1 MITDNE
7 IIEIGKLIKP
17 HGING
22 EIVATIDFDI
32 DLKALKC
39 IIIDRD
45 GINVPFFIK
54 TLRTKGKG
62 SILITI
68 EGVENE
74 CDASLICGNSMFA
87 LKHDCPIDTN
97 EDGFYATDLI
107 GFKIQEDNEIIG
119 EIIDIEDSTENALF
133 IVKRP
138 NENILYIPIV
148 DEFIIRISTETSIIE
163 MDLPSGIIEL

>member
-1 MITDNE
+1 MITDKE

-32 DLKALKC
+32 DLAALKC

-45 GINVPFFIK
+45 GIYVPFFIK
-54 TLRTKGKG
+54 KIRSKGKG

-68 EGVENE
+68 DGVENE
-74 CDASLICGNSMFA
+74 LDASLICGNSMFA
-87 LKHDCPIDTN
+87 LKHDCPIDTD

-107 GFKIQEDNEIIG
+107 GFKVQEGNEVIG

-133 IVKRP
+133 IVKHP
-138 NENILYIPIV
+138 GEKILYIPIV
-148 DEFIIRISTETSIIE
+148 DEFIISISTETSTIE